1 MISGAMKEIK
11 KRQNIEMGRGRRNK
25 RPVITFDGK
34 SGTVQEWINELGI
47 SRYDWDKMH
56 KQGFNHNEVIAHYQK
71 IAEARRKQRVKK
83 EKEMDANQCSS

>member
-1 MISGAMKEIK
+1 MISETMREIK

-25 RPVITFDGK
+25 RPVITFNGK
-34 SGTVQEWINELGI
+34 SGTVQEWINDLGI

-56 KQGFNHNEVIAHYQK
+56 KQGFSHNEVIGHYQK

-83 EKEMDANQCSS
+83 EKEMNSKLCSS